1 MTSINNRER
10 AFHPVICLMSGT
22 NKQQCRSLNW
32 NGIVKMSAVGEK
44 VHEGNLFEVISYE
57 LIQLRCLE
65 IRLHLG
71 IVKRA
76 CSALGLTVVFFL
88 LVRQNPNKFV
98 FSSYF
103 VRQLHGFYELPCE
116 WCGLL
121 FYAYRLWLLSLVA
134 DAVLLRFLLVNGLL
148 YKKKSITDVSN
159 RFLGGYWFFPCILY
173 LYKVD
178 RVSPLLHRF
187 RRFHGQQVS
196 CRYSCR

>member
-1 MTSINNRER
+1 MTSINNWER

-44 VHEGNLFEVISYE
+44 VHEVNLFEVISYE
-57 LIQLRCLE
+57 LIQLRC
-65 IRLHLG
+65 
-71 IVKRA
+71 
-76 CSALGLTVVFFL
+76 
-88 LVRQNPNKFV
+88 
-98 FSSYF
+98 
-103 VRQLHGFYELPCE
+103 QLHGFYELPCG
-116 WCGLL
+116 WCGQL

-178 RVSPLLHRF
+178 RVYPLLHRF